1 MLQKRRK
8 KVNWKRTFQGLATRK
23 FGIYFN
29 KINFK
34 NSLLFYQ
41 LSFQFTHIFWI
52 AFILAF
58 TAVFLTRKGIDW
70 STLKNF
76 SIYISIT
83 THLCVRY
90 DGKKEKFIKKHLRRY
105 LKKNYY
111 LMCHSYIEN
120 AERASESDGKKI
132 SKYLKNVFC

>member
-8 KVNWKRTFQGLATRK
+8 KLIEKEL
-23 FGIYFN
+23 
-29 KINFK
+29 FK
-34 NSLLFYQ
+34 DWWRENLEFILIKLISRNSLLFYQ

-52 AFILAF
+52 AFIPAF

-120 AERASESDGKKI
+120 AERTSESDGKKI